1 MKNLY
6 VQQRK
11 VLLNNCLN
19 ICVAS
24 LITKVTYWSLTSIFC
39 QTFIV
44 NSSMSIILTK
54 YISLKCI
61 TFDEHTPCPQSTVKK
76 YHALDRATPLFDWEV

>member
-19 ICVAS
+19 MCCFFDY
-24 LITKVTYWSLTSIFC
+24 KSLTSIFC
-39 QTFIV
+39 QTYMIV